1 MVRAWLAEFIGTFA
15 FVFAGTGAIIV
26 DSITGSI
33 GRGGVALTFGF
44 VIGFMVYSL
53 KHISGAHFNP
63 AVSIGFYFSKRM
75 KLDELTFYILAQIG
89 GAVVA
94 SSLLFVLFGRVAN
107 LGATLPKGGWI
118 QSFALEIVITFFLMF
133 VIFSV
138 ATNSQVKP
146 EVSGIAI
153 GGTVALNSFIGGS
166 ISGASMNPARSIGP
180 AIIARI
186 FESQEI
192 YLIAPIIGSLI
203 AVATYEYLRMD

>member
-192 YLIAPIIGSLI
+192 YFIAPIIGSLI

>member
-1 MVRAWLAEFIGTFA
+1 
-15 FVFAGTGAIIV
+15 
-26 DSITGSI
+26 
-33 GRGGVALTFGF
+33 

-192 YLIAPIIGSLI
+192 YFIAPIIGSLI